1 MNQYKLD
8 EIRNKIKLLQDEK
21 RYEHTL
27 GVMYTAA
34 ALAMRYEED
43 VEKALLAGL
52 LHDVAKSFSTNL
64 GHAPMGA
71 KIATDDFCIEDS
83 YITDAICYH
92 TTGRPN
98 MTLLDKIIYVADYIE
113 PNRNKAPNLANLRKL
128 AFEDI
133 DECLRNIL
141 NDTLSY
147 LKEQNQEIDEMTE
160 QAYLYYKQ

>member
-1 MNQYKLD
+1 MSQYRLD
-8 EIRNKIKLLQDEK
+8 ELRKKIKLLQDAK

-34 ALAMRYEED
+34 SLAMCYGED
-43 VEKALLAGL
+43 VEKALVAGL

-71 KIATDDFCIEDS
+71 KMAAEEFGVDDI

-113 PNRNKAPNLANLRKL
+113 PNRDKAPNLANLRKL

-133 DECLRNIL
+133 DECLRTIL
-141 NDTLSY
+141 EDTLNY
-147 LKEQNQEIDEMTE
+147 LKQQGKEIDDMTE
-160 QAYLYYKQ
+160 QAYYYYK

>member
-1 MNQYKLD
+1 MSQYQLD
-8 EIRNKIKLLQDEK
+8 EMRKKIKSLQDAK

-34 ALAMRYEED
+34 ALAMRYGED
-43 VEKALLAGL
+43 VEKALVAGL
-52 LHDVAKSFSTNL
+52 LHDMAKSFSTNL

-71 KIATDDFCIEDS
+71 KMAEEEFGIEDV

-113 PNRNKAPNLANLRKL
+113 PNRDKAPDLANLRKL
-128 AFEDI
+128 AFDDI
-133 DECLRNIL
+133 DECLRRIL
-141 NDTLSY
+141 GDTLNY
-147 LKEQNQEIDEMTE
+147 LKQQGKEIDDMTA
-160 QAYLYYKQ
+160 QAYRYYN

>member
-1 MNQYKLD
+1 MSQYRL
-8 EIRNKIKLLQDEK
+8 EELREKIKLWQEEK

-27 GVMYTAA
+27 GVMYTAS
-34 ALAMRYEED
+34 ALAMRYGED
-43 VEKALLAGL
+43 VEKALVAGL

-71 KIATDDFCIEDS
+71 KMAKEEFGIDDA

-113 PNRNKAPNLANLRKL
+113 PNRDKAPNLANLRKL
-128 AFEDI
+128 AFDDI
-133 DECLRNIL
+133 DACLRAIL
-141 NDTLSY
+141 EDTLNY
-147 LKEQNQEIDEMTE
+147 LKEQGKEIDDMTE
-160 QAYLYYKQ
+160 LAYRYYN

>member
-1 MNQYKLD
+1 MSQYQLD
-8 EIRNKIKLLQDEK
+8 ELRKKIKLLQDAK

-27 GVMYTAA
+27 GVMYTAS
-34 ALAMRYEED
+34 ALAMRYGED
-43 VEKALLAGL
+43 IEKALVAGL

-71 KIATDDFCIEDS
+71 KMAEEEFGIDDS
-83 YITDAICYH
+83 YITDAIYYH

-113 PNRNKAPNLANLRKL
+113 PNRDKAPDLANLRKL

-133 DECLRNIL
+133 DECLRRIL
-141 NDTLSY
+141 KDTLNY
-147 LKEQNQEIDEMTE
+147 LRQQGKEIDDMTE
-160 QAYLYYKQ
+160 QAYRYYN

>member
-1 MNQYKLD
+1 MSQYQLD
-8 EIRNKIKLLQDEK
+8 ELRKKIKLLQDAK

-27 GVMYTAA
+27 GVMYTAS
-34 ALAMRYEED
+34 ALAMRYGED
-43 VEKALLAGL
+43 VEKALVAGL

-71 KIATDDFCIEDS
+71 KMAEEEFGIDDA

-113 PNRNKAPNLANLRKL
+113 PNRDKASDLANLRKL

-133 DECLRNIL
+133 DECLRRIL
-141 NDTLSY
+141 EDTLNY
-147 LKEQNQEIDEMTE
+147 LKQQGKEIDDMTE
-160 QAYLYYKQ
+160 QAYRYYN